1 MVRFVNIIDKPLEG
15 LAVEFFSE
23 ILLLRNIANRS
34 IFRFEKLLSRVDVV
48 DFVLVEPN
56 LSQAISV
63 SPHFIVR
70 FVVLK
75 PEQT

>member
-56 LSQAISV
+56 FGQAISV
-63 SPHFIVR
+63 LPHFIVR